1 MSSLSRPQVKLL
13 SQILHSTALS
23 LGHDSQLAA
32 QREKLSR
39 LLGFNDWNG
48 ASALLP
54 DQSVGNTDV
63 AIALLEVP
71 QHDAKTIMCVGRD
84 APWRLPEKVRDYLI
98 DRSLDPS
105 GFVVAS
111 YTRPDSVLPQKPK
124 YYETVCSSSV
134 GECTAHREQLAPAE
148 VDYRPF
154 YLTPIVMTFT
164 KPQGQFAFKLT
175 VWLVSLCSKTSAAW
189 YFTGAAS
196 KPLYN
201 SIIQTITG
209 IEPRLR
215 EAYCLISN
223 VDANFP
229 CAIVRCDE
237 RGTELEF
244 VKALRYSPD
253 GEIWEQLKGY
263 NDQLGLSLLDVAE
276 ITNSRSITDSEN
288 DEGETYD

>member
-13 SQILHSTALS
+13 SQLLHSTSLS
-23 LGHDSQLAA
+23 LGRDSQLAA

-39 LLGFNDWNG
+39 LLGFSDWNG

-54 DQSVGNTDV
+54 DQITDDTDV

-84 APWRLPEKVRDYLI
+84 APWRLPEKVRDYLNDI
-98 DRSLDPS
+98 SLDPS
-105 GFVVAS
+105 GCVVTR
-111 YTRPDSVLPQKPK
+111 YTRPDSLLPQKPS

-134 GECTAHREQLAPAE
+134 GECTTYKEQLAPAE

-154 YLTPIVMTFT
+154 CLTPIVMTFA
-164 KPQGQFAFKLT
+164 KQEGQFAFKLT
-175 VWLVSLCSKTSAAW
+175 VWLVSLCSRTSHAR

-201 SIIQTITG
+201 SIVQTITG
-209 IEPRLR
+209 IEPGLR
-215 EAYCLISN
+215 EAYCLVSN
-223 VDANFP
+223 ADANFP

-237 RGTELEF
+237 GGTELEF

-253 GEIWEQLKGY
+253 GEIWEHLKGY

-276 ITNSRSITDSEN
+276 ISNIRSITDSEN
-288 DEGETYD
+288 DGGETYD